1 MATNDATSDTTNSS
15 NSSDTLMKLSDMGAT
30 IKLGDEDVRRYC
42 VKDRD
47 GHDIGKVHDLLVDPR
62 GNKVRFL
69 VVESGG
75 FLGMGERKSF
85 IPVDAITRIT
95 TGEVHIDQ
103 TRERVAG
110 APPYDPSW
118 SRPGTTTKTRTTTTD
133 LRRTGWVAIPTQS
146 SPSTFWGLTASR
158 SRLQI
163 RIRHYERNPSW
174 HCQEPNS

>member
-15 NSSDTLMKLSDMGAT
+15 NSSDTLMKLSDMGVT

-110 APPYDPSW
+110 APPYDPELV
-118 SRPGTTTKTRTTTTD
+118 TTRDYHQDSYGYYGFAPYWMGGYSYPVFPFHFLGPDSKPEPPSD
-133 LRRTGWVAIPTQS
+133 SDS
-146 SPSTFWGLTASR
+146 SL
-158 SRLQI
+158 
-163 RIRHYERNPSW
+163 
-174 HCQEPNS
+174 